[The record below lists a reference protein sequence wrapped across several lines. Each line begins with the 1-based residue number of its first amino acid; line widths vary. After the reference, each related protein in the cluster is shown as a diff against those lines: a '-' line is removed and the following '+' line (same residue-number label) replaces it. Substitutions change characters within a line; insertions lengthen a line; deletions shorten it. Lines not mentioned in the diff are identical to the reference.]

1 VSWSLS
7 RFDYAIGFGGASHV
21 GNVRQSNQDAWRA
34 DPSAGLFAV
43 ADGMG
48 DTADGALAASVSLD
62 HCFARLRA
70 SDALAICDRHLQA
83 PTLETRA
90 AVLQLLESCVREADE
105 TVKSVSRR
113 PRHPSAPGCTLEL
126 LLLLGRHG
134 FIVHVGHSR
143 VYLVRPQATIQI
155 TSDHTVQNSLLAV
168 GVGTISEPP
177 PARPALTSVLGRSE
191 RLSVDPAFVEL
202 TPGDRLVLCT
212 DGVHDELDS
221 ERELGELARRGTPE
235 EAAVVLI
242 NAALSRAGGDNA
254 TAIVVGV
261 GEERLRRESSDGGLA
276 ARDFAYARHCPLLS
290 GLSDQLAAQALQ
302 SAIEVTF
309 NRGEPLPAVVASD
322 RVGYIV
328 LEGSVV
334 TPEGWTLG
342 PSALLYP
349 ESLAGGGRGQALCQ
363 ALEHTRAY
371 RIRADDLNEVCSHDV
386 RLAASIFQRLAR
398 NLARMR
404 R

>member
-1 VSWSLS
+1 MRRGKSQLEVCGAKTTTHLASGGGSPTRRNPHARSSRTESRCLRRGRWPGRWGWRAPALSASLAIHRVLHAGVGSVSSRRVSWSLS

-276 ARDFAYARHCPLLS
+276 ARDFAYA
-290 GLSDQLAAQALQ
+290 
-302 SAIEVTF
+302 
-309 NRGEPLPAVVASD
+309 
-322 RVGYIV
+322 
-328 LEGSVV
+328 
-334 TPEGWTLG
+334 
-342 PSALLYP
+342 
-349 ESLAGGGRGQALCQ
+349 
-363 ALEHTRAY
+363 
-371 RIRADDLNEVCSHDV
+371 
-386 RLAASIFQRLAR
+386 
-398 NLARMR
+398 
-404 R
+404 